1 MKLNEQHFKEL
12 LKQEVKKFALK
23 EGWIKEESK
32 ELTLEDFDTI
42 TPKATEVTKED
53 LQETQVAI
61 KLAEEFKRM
70 KTLLD
75 FRNPLLGEK
84 K

>member
-1 MKLNEQHFKEL
+1 MILNKNQFKEL
-12 LKQEVKKFALK
+12 LKQEVKKIALQ
-23 EGWIKEESK
+23 EGWIKQETK

-42 TPKATEVTKED
+42 TPKSSEVTQED
-53 LQETQVAI
+53 LQETKVAI

-70 KTLLD
+70 KQLLD